1 MYIVSSISSYF
12 NSYVTGKLS
21 LVLLKEVSESI
32 FNVVQFASLKSSQT
46 IKVGDMITRI
56 MGNTQIAINIP
67 VRIIPSLFMSVVSI
81 VVPFAIMLTLNYK
94 LAIIVMSPVV
104 LFALSSAFFGKR
116 MEKIQKSFLNVNAS
130 IYSFLKENLSIIPLV
145 KVFNLE
151 SWSQNRFNQSN

>member
-1 MYIVSSISSYF
+1 VQGLFLYIILGIIGMYIVSAISSYF

-104 LFALSSAFFGKR
+104 LFALSSDFFGKR
-116 MEKIQKSFLNVNAS
+116 MEKIQKTFLMVNA
-130 IYSFLKENLSIIPLV
+130 IDLFLFKRKSFDYTSD
-145 KVFNLE
+145 
-151 SWSQNRFNQSN
+151 